1 LAKLASRRYTK
12 YLIPVKYVGLA
23 EKDWIEKERIT
34 KRYAHKWRAHI
45 HTADIGIENIL
56 ECAPAY
62 REITDKDALRTDM
75 RFCRLAYGFSPLEY
89 MTYGLE
95 HRKGVSERRA
105 FFSDWSDKGILYHKL
120 NRQSDVKILNNKYTT
135 YDKFKEYYKR
145 DAIAISR
152 PEHFGR
158 FRDFVRKHPVFVK
171 KPLSLGGGRGIE
183 LVDLSASG
191 KSEREYFAGLMALQ
205 AYILEECIIQS
216 EDLSIFNPSSLTT
229 VRCITFYTK
238 NGVVAPPYLSFFRTG
253 RRGSFV
259 DNASKGGIACG
270 IDSVSGR
277 LATDAYAQYYGERYA
292 CHPDS
297 GIQFKG
303 YQLPEWE
310 KLLGMC
316 KEMSAQLPSVKFI
329 SWDMAHA
336 DKDGWVVVEGNSH
349 GAIDFQQLFW
359 NRGLKADIEEIVRNT
374 ETIM

>member
-1 LAKLASRRYTK
+1 MNPDATISFPMFGEGFILNLPRFFTVFGFNIYFYGLFITTGYVLAGV
-12 YLIPVKYVGLA
+12 YLIKRRSLFGLT
-23 EKDWIEKERIT
+23 KD
-34 KRYAHKWRAHI
+34 
-45 HTADIGIENIL
+45 NIL
-56 ECAPAY
+56 DLV
-62 REITDKDALRTDM
+62 I
-75 RFCRLAYGFSPLEY
+75 
-89 MTYGLE
+89 
-95 HRKGVSERRA
+95 
-105 FFSDWSDKGILYHKL
+105 
-120 NRQSDVKILNNKYTT
+120 
-135 YDKFKEYYKR
+135 
-145 DAIAISR
+145 IAILC
-152 PEHFGR
+152 G
-158 FRDFVRKHPVFVK
+158 
-171 KPLSLGGGRGIE
+171 
-183 LVDLSASG
+183 LVGARL
-191 KSEREYFAGLMALQ
+191 Y
-205 AYILEECIIQS
+205 YC
-216 EDLSIFNPSSLTT
+216 IFNPSSLNT